1 MSDLDLVIGDG
12 AAATDTLDDRLL
24 TILSDLIAIP
34 TAYPPGDTTA
44 ICALVAPRL
53 TALGYDVQV
62 IFEVDGLAN
71 LVASIGEGAPRLLFN
86 AHADTVGPGDSSK
99 SVRDPFTAE
108 RRDGRV
114 YGLGAVN
121 CKGTMAVQLWLAE
134 EIARRGGPA
143 RGQVTFTFVTDEE
156 CIGPHG
162 TDFLRRA
169 GHVKPD
175 MLVVGAPT
183 ENAVITR
190 ERGVIWVEITTTGR
204 AAHAGEAHLGDN
216 AILRM
221 SRIVSALDAQLAPR
235 LERRRD
241 GELRSTLNVDRIMGG
256 HNTNVVPSHCTLEID
271 RRLLISETVDGA
283 FDEIRDLVDGLGEP
297 PGSYQVR
304 LLRGTNGYDAP
315 RDGPLVS
322 NLVAAIESQTG
333 EPVRFIDPVGAGDG
347 RYFADDGIEIVNFG
361 PGDASEGHTAEESID
376 MAGMVESAGIHLELV
391 SRLVGLRDP
400 A

>member
-1 MSDLDLVIGDG
+1 MSDLDLIIGDR
-12 AAATDTLDDRLL
+12 AAATDTSEDRLV

-71 LVASIGEGAPRLLFN
+71 LVASIGDGAPGLLFN
-86 AHADTVGPGDSSK
+86 AHADTVGPGDTSK
-99 SVRDPFTAE
+99 SARDPFTAE
-108 RRDGRV
+108 VRDGRV
-114 YGLGAVN
+114 YGLGAAN
-121 CKGTMAVQLWLAE
+121 CKGSMAVQLWLAE

-143 RGQVTFTFVTDEE
+143 QGQVTFAFVTDEE

-190 ERGVIWVEITTTGR
+190 ERGVIWVAPTENAVITRERGVIWVEITTEGR

-221 SRIVSALDAQLAPR
+221 SRIVSALDARLAPR
-235 LERRRD
+235 LARRRD
-241 GELRSTLNVDRIMGG
+241 GELRSTLNIGRIVGG

-271 RRLLISETVDGA
+271 RNR
-283 FDEIRDLVDGLGEP
+283 P
-297 PGSYQVR
+297 
-304 LLRGTNGYDAP
+304 AP
-315 RDGPLVS
+315 
-322 NLVAAIESQTG
+322 
-333 EPVRFIDPVGAGDG
+333 
-347 RYFADDGIEIVNFG
+347 AD
-361 PGDASEGHTAEESID
+361 
-376 MAGMVESAGIHLELV
+376 
-391 SRLVGLRDP
+391 LRDRGRRLRRDPRPGRRPWRAAGVIPGPP
-400 A
+400 AARHQRL